1 MKLAHIADRVA
12 KDVYTRPIN
21 PDISTSAVVRDAA
34 DMATGGDLSTSM
46 LDRLCD
52 MIEARLCNPFKY
64 GMTGHSIRS
73 DDFRAVIRGS
83 MTHEEFS
90 RKWGVAT

>member
-1 MKLAHIADRVA
+1 MKLAHIADTVA

-46 LDRLCD
+46 LDKLCD
-52 MIEARLCNPFKY
+52 MIEARLRDPYKY
-64 GMTGHSIRS
+64 KLRY
-73 DDFRAVIRGS
+73 VRGQKVDS
-83 MTHEEFS
+83 
-90 RKWGVAT
+90 KWGSN